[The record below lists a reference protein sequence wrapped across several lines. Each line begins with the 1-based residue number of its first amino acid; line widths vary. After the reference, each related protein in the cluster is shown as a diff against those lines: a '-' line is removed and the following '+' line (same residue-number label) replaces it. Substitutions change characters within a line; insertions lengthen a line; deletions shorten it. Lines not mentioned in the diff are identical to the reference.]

1 MMTLAGKK
9 IVLGVSGGIAAYKTP
24 ELVRRLRE
32 RGAEVR
38 VAMTE
43 AAKAFI
49 TPLSL
54 QAVSGYPVSDSLLDP
69 AAEAAMGHI
78 ELGKWADL
86 VILAPATA
94 DLIARVAAGMANDLV
109 STICLATPS
118 PVAVVP
124 AMNQQMYRAQATQH
138 NLQTLATRGLLLWGP
153 DSGSQACGD
162 VGPGRMLDP
171 LTIVD
176 MAAQHFASPVKDLQH
191 LNLMI
196 TAGPTREPL
205 DPVRYITN
213 HSSGKMGFAIAAAA
227 AQRGANVTLISG
239 PVSLP
244 TPPFVQRIDVT
255 TALEM
260 EAAVQ
265 AGAQQQHIFIG
276 CAAVADYRAAVIAED
291 KIKKQGDELTIK
303 MVKNPD
309 IVAGVAALKSHR
321 PYVVGFAAETN
332 NVEEY
337 ARQKRAR
344 KNLDLICAN
353 DVSQP
358 NQGFNSD
365 SNALHLFW
373 QDGEKRLPLEL
384 APGATTLLP
393 TGLAIHIAD
402 PSLAAVI
409 LPRSGLGHKH
419 GVVLGNLVGLID
431 SDYQGQLMV
440 SVWNRG
446 QQSFIIEPGE
456 RIAQMVFVP
465 VVQAEFN
472 LVESFDATDRGEGGF
487 GHSGRK

>member
-1 MMTLAGKK
+1 MGLAGKK

-109 STICLATPS
+109 TTICLATPS

-124 AMNQQMYRAQATQH
+124 AMNQQMYRNIATQQ
-138 NLQTLATRGLLLWGP
+138 NIELLASRGLRIWGP

-171 LTIVD
+171 LEIVEL
-176 MAAQHFASPVKDLQH
+176 AANHFAPVNDLQH
-191 LNLMI
+191 LNIMI
-196 TAGPTREPL
+196 TAGPTRERF

-213 HSSGKMGFAIAAAA
+213 DSSGKMGFAIAAAA
-227 AQRGANVTLISG
+227 SARGARVTLVAG
-239 PVSLP
+239 PVALA
-244 TPPFVQRIDVT
+244 TPPGVERIDVES
-255 TALEM
+255 ALEM
-260 EAAVQ
+260 EAVVQ
-265 AGAQQQHIFIG
+265 QRAQQQQIFIG
-276 CAAVADYRAAVIAED
+276 CAAVADYRAETISSE
-291 KIKKQGDELTIK
+291 KIKKQGDELTLK

-309 IVAGVAALKSHR
+309 IVAGVAALSQNR

-337 ARQKRAR
+337 ARQKRLR

-353 DVSQP
+353 DVSQAGH
-358 NQGFNSD
+358 GFNSD
-365 SNALHLFW
+365 TNALHLFW
-373 QDGEKRLPLEL
+373 QEGDKVLPLERK
-384 APGATTLLP
+384 ALL
-393 TGLAIHIAD
+393 
-402 PSLAAVI
+402 
-409 LPRSGLGHKH
+409 
-419 GVVLGNLVGLID
+419 
-431 SDYQGQLMV
+431 GQRLLDEIV
-440 SVWNRG
+440 TRYDEKNR
-446 QQSFIIEPGE
+446 
-456 RIAQMVFVP
+456 R
-465 VVQAEFN
+465 
-472 LVESFDATDRGEGGF
+472 
-487 GHSGRK
+487 